1 MELRSKELYADL
13 CENPG
18 KPLVVII
25 GGSRKGIWSISPEL
39 LDYLRERYSVLIFAY
54 FGVDKLPPFL
64 EEIPLEY
71 FINGI
76 NLVKKSLNLHDQDIS
91 IIGNS
96 KGAEAA
102 LLLISRHI
110 APRAVV
116 ACVPSCYIWQGIPHG
131 LFSALFPRSS
141 WTYQEKQ
148 LPFVRLR
155 INGPILQDIR
165 NKHYASCYEA
175 SISRNM
181 NAEARIDLSQYKGK
195 LLLLSAKVDNYWPS
209 KEMSDSIV
217 RDFKIDVVHKVLDLN
232 GHYFQE
238 YDESINETISFLEET
253 SQP

>member
-102 LLLISRHI
+102 LLLISSGELVKRCRLFCGGSFRPHPRVTRVIRH
-110 APRAVV
+110 
-116 ACVPSCYIWQGIPHG
+116 
-131 LFSALFPRSS
+131 
-141 WTYQEKQ
+141 
-148 LPFVRLR
+148 VR
-155 INGPILQDIR
+155 
-165 NKHYASCYEA
+165 
-175 SISRNM
+175 
-181 NAEARIDLSQYKGK
+181 
-195 LLLLSAKVDNYWPS
+195 
-209 KEMSDSIV
+209 
-217 RDFKIDVVHKVLDLN
+217 
-232 GHYFQE
+232 
-238 YDESINETISFLEET
+238 
-253 SQP
+253 